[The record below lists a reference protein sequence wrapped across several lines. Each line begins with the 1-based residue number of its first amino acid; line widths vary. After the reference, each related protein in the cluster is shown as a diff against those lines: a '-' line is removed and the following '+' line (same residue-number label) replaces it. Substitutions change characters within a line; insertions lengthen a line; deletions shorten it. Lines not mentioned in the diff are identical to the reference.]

1 MNTYYVNLKSS
12 ILQINEAQKGTALA
26 CAWTELANRKEELVR
41 NGQPPNQPTINVQPS
56 FHRSRMN
63 VQQLFNRPIF
73 RLTCFACGT
82 EGHKAANSPS
92 NTYVINNNDN
102 NQNKVFNDSNFAHSN
117 TILDRSNVILGPKQV
132 LLKHV
137 LNNRKNFG
145 VHKTLMKKPILQRKR
160 PDSFSIKM
168 NVAEEV
174 QQEFAEMGITEVNE

>member
-1 MNTYYVNLKSS
+1 
-12 ILQINEAQKGTALA
+12 
-26 CAWTELANRKEELVR
+26 
-41 NGQPPNQPTINVQPS
+41 
-56 FHRSRMN
+56 MN

-82 EGHKAANSPS
+82 KGHKAANCPS

-117 TILDRSNVILGPKQV
+117 TILDRLDRSNVILEPKQV
-132 LLKHV
+132 FLKHV

-145 VHKTLMKKPILQRKR
+145 VRKTLMKKPILQRKR
-160 PDSFSIKM
+160 PDSFSTKM

-174 QQEFAEMGITEVNE
+174 